1 MARKHSNFNE
11 RDFERALK
19 SVKGEPDFTKKEFCE
34 ELLKHFSPDKTG
46 KEFFSEV
53 YVRLLDRDK
62 KFNLKGNYGIETKTY
77 LGGCSEYIHISTQH
91 DGQLLIHTEKPY
103 SYRDNRQDRGSS
115 TPEKT
120 DDFREGLFA
129 RWVVRPIADI
139 VGKRL
144 RELIAENS
152 EKKEEIDRLNSR
164 VSSLESENTELE
176 KDRDLWKNRWK
187 QSAKRNR
194 ETREEIRDS
203 QIDVIENER
212 AKEKAEKEE
221 LEKIVKEHGWDRLE
235 GEEDTSPKTVLQAVE
250 IAKEEFGFLLFFDS
264 AFQSAKNN
272 HFEYPDRVLEAL
284 RKLDLVAS
292 EWLFQEDGDGIT
304 FERAFRESNEGPNF
318 AIAEKESQTS
328 QQKHDRIFRTGAGFK
343 STERQMLA
351 HVKLGTKGG
360 AGRTLRIHYYADR
373 RNDKVEIGY
382 CGEHL

>member
-1 MARKHSNFNE
+1 MVRVKCECLGRSVEIVGFSMARKHSNFNE

-34 ELLKHFSPDKTG
+34 ELLKHFSPDNTG
-46 KEFFSEV
+46 KELFSEV

-62 KFNLKGNYGIETKTY
+62 KFNLKGNYGIETKSY
-77 LGGCSEYIHISTQH
+77 LEGCSEYIHISTQH

-103 SYRDNRQDRGSS
+103 SYRDNSQDRGSS
-115 TPEKT
+115 TPEKK
-120 DDFREGLFA
+120 DDLREGLFA

-212 AKEKAEKEE
+212 AKEHESRDSNDEE
-221 LEKIVKEHGWDRLE
+221 RKRRVTRRRRDD
-235 GEEDTSPKTVLQAVE
+235 EE
-250 IAKEEFGFLLFFDS
+250 EEE
-264 AFQSAKNN
+264 Q
-272 HFEYPDRVLEAL
+272 
-284 RKLDLVAS
+284 
-292 EWLFQEDGDGIT
+292 
-304 FERAFRESNEGPNF
+304 
-318 AIAEKESQTS
+318 
-328 QQKHDRIFRTGAGFK
+328 
-343 STERQMLA
+343 
-351 HVKLGTKGG
+351 GG
-360 AGRTLRIHYYADR
+360 VDCWTD
-373 RNDKVEIGY
+373 E
-382 CGEHL
+382 